1 MRAATV
7 GVFPIVLTLWV
18 FFFFFFLVFL
28 QELQGIHHVDCG
40 AALSCESVCAA
51 QITFVIPEEA
61 VIIKMII
68 KRD

>member
-18 FFFFFFLVFL
+18 FFFFVFP

-51 QITFVIPEEA
+51 QIRFLIPVEA
-61 VIIKMII
+61 VIIKI
-68 KRD
+68 

>member
-7 GVFPIVLTLWV
+7 GVLPIVLTLWV
-18 FFFFFFLVFL
+18 FFFFFVFL
-28 QELQGIHHVDCG
+28 QELQGIHRVDCG
-40 AALSCESVCAA
+40 AALPRESVCAT
-51 QITFVIPEEA
+51 QIRFVIPVEA